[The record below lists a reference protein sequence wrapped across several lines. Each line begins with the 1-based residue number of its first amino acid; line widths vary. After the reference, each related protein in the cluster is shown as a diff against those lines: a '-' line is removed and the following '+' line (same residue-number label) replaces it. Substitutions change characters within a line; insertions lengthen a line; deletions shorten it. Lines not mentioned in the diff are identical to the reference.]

1 MHRPDLLVLDE
12 PTVGLDPL
20 IQQTFYALVA
30 EAKSAGA
37 TVFLSSH
44 VLPEVQHVADRVAL
58 IRDGRLVLVAGVE
71 ELRSHALARVAVT
84 FDDLP
89 PAAAFAGIAGV
100 HELER
105 RGNTVLFSLEGEAD
119 ALVKALALHR
129 VLAIDSHEADLEDI
143 FLTLYQPEEAQMRR
157 NVFLKTLSDA
167 RRALVWWSLGLI
179 GMSTLMI
186 AVYPTVRDN
195 PDLNKMVQDYPEAL
209 KAFIA
214 FGGEL
219 DYVSGAGYL
228 GSELFAF
235 MVPLLLLIA
244 AIGAGARAIA
254 GEEERGTLDL
264 LLANP
269 LSRRR
274 LVLDKL
280 AAVAV
285 EVRCSLS
292 VVLVAA
298 LVVGVAVVGM
308 NVSAAHLAAATSE
321 RCVARVRVRRDRSHG
336 RGVQRAPRR
345 RDRPRRR
352 RRRRRLSRQLT
363 RGDRDVSRARP
374 GGVALLSL
382 RCVRPVASGARAGS
396 RRLPRAGRARRGRPR
411 DRGLRAT
418 RSRSLIRQ
426 SA

>member
-1 MHRPDLLVLDE
+1 MRRRSHPASSSTSTDPIRSLSRGNRQKVGLVQAFMHRPDLLVLDE

-30 EAKSAGA
+30 EAKAEGA
-37 TVFLSSH
+37 TIFLSSH

-58 IRDGRLVLVAGVE
+58 IREGRLVLVGRRRGASLPRPRPRRGDVRRTASRRS
-71 ELRSHALARVAVT
+71 LRR
-84 FDDLP
+84 DRRRP
-89 PAAAFAGIAGV
+89 
-100 HELER
+100 ELER
-105 RGNTVLFSLEGEAD
+105 RGKTVLFSLEGEAD
-119 ALVKALALHR
+119 ALVKALARQHVSR
-129 VLAIDSHEADLEDI
+129 STATRPTWRTSSSPCTSRRKRA
-143 FLTLYQPEEAQMRR
+143 MRR
-157 NVFLKTLSDA
+157 NVFLKTLLDA
-167 RRALVWWSLGLI
+167 ERALVWWSLGLI

-195 PDLNKMVQDYPEAL
+195 PDLNEMVKDYPEAL

-214 FGGEL
+214 FGGDL

-274 LVLDKL
+274 LVLEKL

-285 EVRCSLS
+285 EVTLSS
-292 VVLVAA
+292 VV
-298 LVVGVAVVGM
+298 
-308 NVSAAHLAAATSE
+308 S
-321 RCVARVRVRRDRSHG
+321 G
-336 RGVQRAPRR
+336 RGARR
-345 RDRPRRR
+345 RCRGRRNE
-352 RRRRRLSRQLT
+352 RLGGT
-363 RGDRDVSRARP
+363 PGRGD
-374 GGVALLSL
+374 
-382 RCVRPVASGARAGS
+382 C
-396 RRLPRAGRARRGRPR
+396 
-411 DRGLRAT
+411 
-418 RSRSLIRQ
+418 
-426 SA
+426 